1 MCKNAFKPSG
11 TQARLQAAAL
21 EQTLAQQRAALQE
34 QVRATQAQT
43 AEARRQFEDQQRQ
56 LAMRAAEDLGKVKEV
71 QTREAAAAASGMTGM
86 RSLLSGRRGG
96 GGFSARAMLG
106 MGG

>member
-1 MCKNAFKPSG
+1 MCKNMFVPSG
-11 TQARLQAAAL
+11 RAARDQAAAL
-21 EQTLAQQRAALQE
+21 ERSLEQQRRSLQQ
-34 QVRATQAQT
+34 QVRATQEQT

-56 LAMRAAEDLGKVKEV
+56 LAMRAAEDLGRVKEV